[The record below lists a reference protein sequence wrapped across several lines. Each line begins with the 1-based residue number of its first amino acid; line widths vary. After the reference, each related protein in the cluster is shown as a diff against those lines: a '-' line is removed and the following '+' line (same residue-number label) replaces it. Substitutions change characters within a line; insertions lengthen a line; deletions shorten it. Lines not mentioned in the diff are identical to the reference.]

1 MNTRQVD
8 TESPPANNGSK
19 SADGDSLEAAVRD
32 RYAEGART
40 LEPGLCC
47 PTAKYDAQYLDVLP
61 REIIEKDYGCGDPS
75 AHARE
80 GDIVIDL
87 GSGAGK
93 VCYILAQKVGP
104 TGRVIGLDFNDAMLS
119 LARKYEDEITE
130 SIGYRNVEFHKAR
143 IQDLG
148 LDLDRASAWLADHP
162 INTVEQVDAYRAY
175 CDQLRRDHPLVESNS
190 VTLIVSN
197 CVLNLVRADEKRRL
211 FREMHRVLR
220 PGGRVVI
227 SDIVCDE
234 DPTPKIIDDPHL
246 WSGCIAGAFREDRF
260 LEMFEE
266 AGFYGIEILERQDE
280 PWQTIDGIEFRS
292 VTVRAYKGKEG
303 PCLDREQAVVY
314 TGPWKQVHDDDGHV
328 LYRGR
333 RMAVCEKTYRL
344 MTDPN
349 GPYAG
354 HVVGIE
360 PRQAIPVENASV
372 FNCAAGTI
380 RSPRQTKGADY
391 HATTPADESAGCDP
405 DSTCC

>member
-1 MNTRQVD
+1 MNPQAVESDTRQPEAPD
-8 TESPPANNGSK
+8 SEGS
-19 SADGDSLEAAVRD
+19 SLEHAIRD
-32 RYAEGART
+32 RYAKGAQT

-47 PTAKYDAQYLDVLP
+47 PTAEYDTRYLKMLP
-61 REIIEKDYGCGDPS
+61 DEIIEKDYGCGDPS

-80 GDIVIDL
+80 GDVVVDL

-119 LARKYEDEITE
+119 LARNYQNEMAEK
-130 SIGYRNVEFHKAR
+130 IGHRNVEFRKAR
-143 IQDLG
+143 IQDMALN
-148 LDLDRASAWLADHP
+148 LDRAAAWLADNP
-162 INTVEQVDAYRAY
+162 IESVEQADEYRAY
-175 CDQLRRDHPLVESNS
+175 CDRLRQEEPLIADNS
-190 VTLIVSN
+190 VDLIVSN
-197 CVLNLVRADEKRRL
+197 CVLNLVRTEEKQQL
-211 FREMHRVLR
+211 FQEMHRVLR

-234 DPTPKIIDDPHL
+234 DLPPEVVNDPHL

-266 AGFYGIEILERQDE
+266 AGFYGIELLKRQDE

-303 PCLDREQAVVY
+303 PCLDRNQAVVY
-314 TGPWKQVHDDDGHV
+314 AGPWQQVRDDDGHV
-328 LYRGR
+328 LYRGQ
-333 RMAVCEKTYRL
+333 RMAVCEKTHRL

-354 HVVGIE
+354 QVKGIE
-360 PRQAIPVENASV
+360 PRQAVPAEDAPV
-372 FNCAAGTI
+372 FNCAHAAI
-380 RSPRQTKGADY
+380 RSARQTKGVDYQATKLADG
-391 HATTPADESAGCDP
+391 SACCDP
-405 DSTCC
+405 DSGCC